1 MLDSSAALLR
11 RPIPAVRKVFPDP
24 LKGFVSLEKLIVDPK
39 LWLAVQRSRLL
50 RLLETAGL

>member
-1 MLDSSAALLR
+1 MPGSSSALLR
-11 RPIPAVRKVFPDP
+11 PIPTVRKVCPDP